1 MFSPLFS
8 QSSIHSQ
15 LEQKIMRLQAE
26 IVERLTAVGDAFKK
40 FSSGNK
46 GYQNYTG
53 NLESSIGYVIL
64 KDGRIIV
71 QNFEAASSGTDR
83 QSGVRKA
90 EAMAQELKA
99 DYPSGYI
106 LLGFA
111 AEGYAL
117 LVESQGKDVVTGAY
131 TKAASD
137 LKKAIASIKKK
148 L

>member
-1 MFSPLFS
+1 
-8 QSSIHSQ
+8 
-15 LEQKIMRLQAE
+15 
-26 IVERLTAVGDAFKK
+26 VGDAFTK
-40 FSSGNK
+40 FARSNK
-46 GYQNYTG
+46 GYQNFTG

-71 QNFEAASSGTDR
+71 QNFEAAGTGTDR
-83 QSGVRKA
+83 ESGVRKA
-90 EAMAQELKA
+90 EAMAQQLKD

-111 AEGYAL
+111 AEEYAL

-131 TKAASD
+131 TKAKAD
-137 LKKAIASIKKK
+137 LKKAIATIKRK